1 MLRHKQEQNNINHRS
16 GGGGFT
22 LIELIVAIF
31 IVTFGTGAAF
41 MVINQGMALSSIS
54 SSQFTAAY
62 LAQEG
67 LENIRNIRDG
77 NWLEKRTNPLIA
89 WDEGISSDA
98 DWQTISFSDG
108 SQSKFQRKITIQK
121 PQPDKMTVSA
131 QIKFEE
137 RGRTHIV
144 AAETELYDWR

>member
-1 MLRHKQEQNNINHRS
+1 M
-16 GGGGFT
+16 
-22 LIELIVAIF
+22 IELIVAIF

-89 WDEGISSDA
+89 WDEGIASDPG
-98 DWQTISFSDG
+98 WQAIG
-108 SQSKFQRKITIQK
+108 PMPKFQRKITIQK